1 MRFMKVLFNFRKVE
15 KDMATVYATLII
27 KGRRTFKSVPEKLK
41 LQVKEILIDLDC
53 ENLIVEE

>member
-1 MRFMKVLFNFRKVE
+1 MRIMKVLFNFRKVE